1 MAHLEDLKSGEYFP
15 SSTDHVILC
24 RPKGDQI
31 AKIRIRYV
39 TAQAH
44 FYSLQFGIDWVRVT
58 ARPICK

>member
-15 SSTDHVILC
+15 SLTDHVRLC
-24 RPKGDQI
+24 NGDQTT
-31 AKIRIRYV
+31 KIRIRYV
-39 TAQAH
+39 IAQAH